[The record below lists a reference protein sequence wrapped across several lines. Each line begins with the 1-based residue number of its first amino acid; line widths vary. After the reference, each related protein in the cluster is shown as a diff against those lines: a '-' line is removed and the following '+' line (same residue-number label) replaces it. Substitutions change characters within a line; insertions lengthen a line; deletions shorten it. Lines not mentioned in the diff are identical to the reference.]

1 MLTSCGPPHKAAAQ
15 KGGAARTIRRPPEAA
30 KDVIGPK
37 RAKNPALAPGRS
49 AACLCLRRPVDVIT
63 KQSGA
68 QQHATNQRSTD
79 EFNTLPDTN
88 RHEGALIPVLR

>member
-15 KGGAARTIRRPPEAA
+15 KGAARTIRRPPEAA

-37 RAKNPALAPGRS
+37 SAKNPALAPGRS

-88 RHEGALIPVLR
+88 RHECALIPALR